1 MWINA
6 QGALN
11 AGDVTVVG
19 QRVSPAAKV
28 HEKAYGYGT
37 PYDRLRAVDRHIDEV
52 QRIRLAE
59 QDGPMGARECKA
71 RFQAA
76 LPLIRGRILLSF
88 CTRQQITWCFARP
101 SLLCWGSI
109 TKG

>member
-59 QDGPMGARECKA
+59 QDGSMGARDARKA

-76 LPLIRGRILLSF
+76 LGK
-88 CTRQQITWCFARP
+88 TRRTTPGTWSR
-101 SLLCWGSI
+101 
-109 TKG
+109 